1 MTQTQPELDSETQA
15 RLSRFQIG
23 ENDMTQNTKEKT
35 SFAMLAQELGKMG
48 CEELEKLNQM
58 LVRVLKQK
66 RKMENVMLIGTFI
79 EGQKVRMKPEH
90 QTKRPY
96 DAAGI
101 VKKVN
106 ETKLVIEFVGE
117 PGLWNVPP
125 SMLYC
130 VEDDSKRK

>member
-1 MTQTQPELDSETQA
+1 
-15 RLSRFQIG
+15 
-23 ENDMTQNTKEKT
+23 
-35 SFAMLAQELGKMG
+35 
-48 CEELEKLNQM
+48 
-58 LVRVLKQK
+58 
-66 RKMENVMLIGTFI
+66 MLIGTFL

-117 PGLWNVPP
+117 PWLWNVPP
-125 SMLYC
+125 SMLDLIG
-130 VEDDSKRK
+130 DDPKK